1 MRKVN
6 FFMRLIVLFLFV
18 MMLSGCAYVTM
29 SLTVGTSATM
39 LVGGVMGARKIQKTQ
54 DSLKQVVAD
63 SLKKE
68 YPAISSDS
76 LSAMAEN
83 VIVSKTQDSIKQ
95 AVADSLKV
103 VYPTVSPDSLPAMV
117 ETAIEEKE
125 EAKRKAVLENIA
137 GAFLALA
144 GVVAVVVLFVLPFGA
159 SPGLGD

>member
-95 AVADSLKV
+95 AVADALKV

-137 GAFLALA
+137 GAFLAIA

>member
-1 MRKVN
+1 
-6 FFMRLIVLFLFV
+6 MRLIILSLFV
-18 MMLSGCAYVTM
+18 MM
-29 SLTVGTSATM
+29 
-39 LVGGVMGARKIQKTQ
+39 
-54 DSLKQVVAD
+54 
-63 SLKKE
+63 
-68 YPAISSDS
+68 

-83 VIVSKTQDSIKQ
+83 VIVSKIQDSIKQ

>member
-1 MRKVN
+1 MRKVI
-6 FFMRLIVLFLFV
+6 FFMRLIILSLFV

-76 LSAMAEN
+76 LLAMAEN

-137 GAFLALA
+137 GAFLAIA

>member
-1 MRKVN
+1 MRKVI
-6 FFMRLIVLFLFV
+6 FFMRLIILFLFV

-137 GAFLALA
+137 GAFLAIA

>member
-1 MRKVN
+1 MRKILG
-6 FFMRLIVLFLFV
+6 FKIIVLLLSVV
-18 MMLSGCAYVTM
+18 MALSGCAYVTM

-68 YPAISSDS
+68 YPVISSDS
-76 LSAMAEN
+76 LLAMAEN

-159 SPGLGD
+159 SPGMGD